1 MEVFKY
7 IVANKDGK
15 KLTGTVEAPD
25 EQTARAELNNLGFS
39 ILTLEKTQELPK
51 HDESFTKYIFEAI
64 DANSKLVSG
73 TIPAKD
79 SDEAFSKLTSGYSL
93 VVTAIWKDGSTE
105 EEINE
110 ARKKGNKKM
119 EEFIEKRNEDDAKQ
133 KIQNTD
139 QQKEEAFVKE
149 KIENL
154 LKEIN
159 TLLVKFDKDFTVDQR
174 GEIEK
179 RINKLLR
186 IKNSTNLNYIL
197 ETAEDLLNTIKAQEQ
212 SLVDKGYFE
221 KKIHLE
227 METQKLV
234 KELHKTS
241 APSSFSEDIIG
252 KIDKWQETHADQKQT
267 GLHTKFLEKTFTW
280 IKKIFETPPQIM
292 VIEEQIRAY
301 NHQLWEFIK
310 MYFKEPT
317 KEYKDKVKN
326 AIKTIWAARK
336 KAVHSLSQAKI
347 LLKKRKSLDSNTFDT
362 ENQFIEHA
370 VTELNSLT
378 GWLLLFYLIYYFIS
392 IIITTKNFGFTQ
404 IPQGFFVYKSHIFKY
419 ILGILFLMHASTSL
433 KINFFQ
439 KNIIAN
445 ILLPT
450 GFLLGSILILLNF

>member
-51 HDESFTKYIFEAI
+51 HDESLVKYIFEAI

-93 VVTAIWKDGSTE
+93 VVTAIWKEGSTE

-110 ARKKGNKKM
+110 ARKIGNKKM
-119 EEFIEKRNEDDAKQ
+119 EEFIEKKNTEEAKQ
-133 KIQNTD
+133 KTQSGD
-139 QQKEEAFVKE
+139 QQKEEAFVKA

-154 LKEIN
+154 LREIN
-159 TLLVKFDKDFTVDQR
+159 ELLVKFDKDFTVEQKTD
-174 GEIEK
+174 IEK
-179 RINKLLR
+179 KINKLLR

-197 ETAEDLLNTIKAQEQ
+197 ETAEDLLNSIKAQEQ
-212 SLVDKGYFE
+212 ALVDKGYFE
-221 KKIHLE
+221 KKIKLE

-241 APSSFSEDIIG
+241 APSSFSEDILD
-252 KIDKWQETHADQKQT
+252 KIDKWQETHASEKQVST
-267 GLHTKFLEKTFTW
+267 PTRFLEKFLTW
-280 IKKIFETPPQIM
+280 VKKSFETPPQIM

-301 NHQLWEFIK
+301 NHQLWEFVK

-317 KEYKDKVKN
+317 KEYKDKVKS

-336 KAVHSLSQAKI
+336 KAVHSLDQAKK
-347 LLKKRKSLDSNTFDT
+347 LLRNRRSGEEETSDI
-362 ENQFIEHA
+362 ENRFIDPA
-370 VTELNSLT
+370 IAELNALT
-378 GWLLLFYLIYYFIS
+378 GWLLVFYLIYYFIS
-392 IIITTKNFGFTQ
+392 IIITTKNFGFPQ

-439 KNIIAN
+439 KNMIAN
-445 ILLPT
+445 IILPT
-450 GFLLGSILILLNF
+450 GFLFGSILILLNF

>member
-25 EQTARAELNNLGFS
+25 EQTARVELNNLGFS

-51 HDESFTKYIFEAI
+51 HDESLIKYIFEAI
-64 DANSKLVSG
+64 DSNSKLVSG

-79 SDEAFSKLTSGYSL
+79 PEEAFSKLTSGYSL
-93 VVTAIWKDGSTE
+93 IVTAIWKEGASE
-105 EEINE
+105 QEINE
-110 ARKKGNKKM
+110 ARKKGNQKM
-119 EEFIEKRNEDDAKQ
+119 QEFIEKKNEEDEKQ
-133 KIQNTD
+133 KTKSIE

-159 TLLVKFDKDFTVDQR
+159 TLLVKFDQDFSLDQKM
-174 GEIEK
+174 EIDK
-179 RINKLLR
+179 KLNKLLR

-197 ETAEDLLNTIKAQEQ
+197 ETAEDLLNTIKTQEQ
-212 SLVDKGYFE
+212 TLVEKGYFE
-221 KKIHLE
+221 KKMHLE
-227 METQKLV
+227 METQKLI
-234 KELHKTS
+234 KELHKSS
-241 APSSFSEDIIG
+241 APTSLSEDIIS
-252 KIDKWQETHADQKQT
+252 KIDNWKKTHVGEKKENIP
-267 GLHTKFLEKTFTW
+267 TKLLEKILTR
-280 IKKIFETPPQIM
+280 IKKIFEKPPQIV

-301 NHQLWEFIK
+301 NHQLWEFAK

-326 AIKTIWAARK
+326 ALKTIWAARK
-336 KAVHSLSQAKI
+336 KAVHSLAQAKA
-347 LLKKRKSLDSNTFDT
+347 LLKGRDIGQKTNLDM
-362 ENQFIEHA
+362 ENFVEPAIE
-370 VTELNSLT
+370 ELNSLT
-378 GWLLLFYLIYYFIS
+378 GWLLVFYLIYYFIS
-392 IIITTKNFGFTQ
+392 IIITTKNLGFTV

-419 ILGILFLMHASTSL
+419 ILGILFLTHAATSL
-433 KINFFQ
+433 KINFFK

-450 GFLLGSILILLNF
+450 GFVFGSVLILLNF

>member
-25 EQTARAELNNLGFS
+25 EQTARVELNNLGFS

-51 HDESFTKYIFEAI
+51 QDDSLIKYIFEAI
-64 DANSKLVSG
+64 DSNSKLISG
-73 TIPAKD
+73 TIPAKNP
-79 SDEAFSKLTSGYSL
+79 DEAFSKLTSGYAL
-93 VVTAIWKDGSTE
+93 TVTAIWKEGASE

-110 ARKKGNKKM
+110 ARKKGSQKIQ
-119 EEFIEKRNEDDAKQ
+119 EFLEKRNQETEKQ
-133 KIQNTD
+133 KIKSIE

-159 TLLVKFDKDFTVDQR
+159 TVLLKFDKDFTPDQR
-174 GEIEK
+174 TEIDQK
-179 RINKLLR
+179 INKLLR
-186 IKNSTNLNYIL
+186 IKNSTNLHYIL
-197 ETAEDLLNTIKAQEQ
+197 ETAEDLLSTIRAQEQ
-212 SLVDKGYFE
+212 TLVEKGYFE
-221 KKIHLE
+221 KKMHLE

-234 KELHKTS
+234 NELHKSS
-241 APSSFSEDIIG
+241 APASFSEDIIS
-252 KIDKWQETHADQKQT
+252 KIDKWEETHVNKKQENIP
-267 GLHTKFLEKTFTW
+267 TKFLEKIFRW
-280 IKKIFETPPQIM
+280 IKKMFETPPQIM
-292 VIEEQIRAY
+292 VIQEQIRTY
-301 NHQLWEFIK
+301 NHQLWEFAK

-336 KAVHSLSQAKI
+336 KAVHSLDQAKA
-347 LLKKRKSLDSNTFDT
+347 LLKSRRSNEEDILDIDNK
-362 ENQFIEHA
+362 FIEPA
-370 VTELNSLT
+370 IIELNSLT
-378 GWLLLFYLIYYFIS
+378 GWLLVFYLIYYFVS
-392 IIITTKNFGFTQ
+392 ILITTKNFGFTQ

-450 GFLLGSILILLNF
+450 GFVFGSVLILLNF

>member
-51 HDESFTKYIFEAI
+51 HDESLVKYIFEAI

-93 VVTAIWKDGSTE
+93 VVTAIWKEGSTE

-110 ARKKGNKKM
+110 ARKIGNKKM
-119 EEFIEKRNEDDAKQ
+119 EEFIEKKNAEEAKQ
-133 KIQNTD
+133 KTQSGD
-139 QQKEEAFVKE
+139 QQKEEAFVKA

-154 LKEIN
+154 LREIN
-159 TLLVKFDKDFTVDQR
+159 ELLVKFDKDFTVEQKID
-174 GEIEK
+174 IEK
-179 RINKLLR
+179 KINKLLR

-197 ETAEDLLNTIKAQEQ
+197 ETAEDLLNSIKTQEQ
-212 SLVDKGYFE
+212 VLVDKGYFE
-221 KKIHLE
+221 KKISLE

-241 APSSFSEDIIG
+241 APSSFSEDILN
-252 KIDKWQETHADQKQT
+252 KIDKWQETHASEKQVSVP
-267 GLHTKFLEKTFTW
+267 TKFLEKFFRW
-280 IKKIFETPPQIM
+280 VKKLFETPPQIM

-301 NHQLWEFIK
+301 NHQLWEFVK

-317 KEYKDKVKN
+317 KEYKDKVKS

-336 KAVHSLSQAKI
+336 KAVHSLDQAKK
-347 LLKKRKSLDSNTFDT
+347 LLRNRKSGEEDSSDI
-362 ENQFIEHA
+362 ENKFIDPA
-370 VTELNSLT
+370 IAELNSLT
-378 GWLLLFYLIYYFIS
+378 GWLLVFYLIYYFIS
-392 IIITTKNFGFTQ
+392 IIITTKNFGFQQ

-450 GFLLGSILILLNF
+450 VFLFGSVLILLNF

>member
-25 EQTARAELNNLGFS
+25 EQTARVELNNLGFS

-51 HDESFTKYIFEAI
+51 YDASLVKYVFEAI
-64 DANSKLVSG
+64 DSNSKLVSG

-79 SDEAFSKLTSGYSL
+79 TDEAFSKLTSGYAL
-93 VVTAIWKDGSTE
+93 VVTAIWKEGATE
-105 EEINE
+105 EEINS
-110 ARKKGNKKM
+110 ARKKGGQKM
-119 EEFIEKRNEDDAKQ
+119 QEFIEKRNEETEKQ
-133 KIQNTD
+133 KTQSIE
-139 QQKEEAFVKE
+139 QQKETAFTKA

-159 TLLVKFDKDFTVDQR
+159 ELLLKFDKDFSLDQR
-174 GEIEK
+174 AEIDK
-179 RINKLLR
+179 KINKLLR

-212 SLVDKGYFE
+212 TLVDKGYFD
-221 KKIHLE
+221 KKMHLE

-234 KELHKTS
+234 KELHKSS
-241 APSSFSEDIIG
+241 APTSFSEDILN
-252 KIDKWQETHADQKQT
+252 KIDQWEQAHT
-267 GLHTKFLEKTFTW
+267 GEKKESAPTQFLQRLLAW
-280 IKKIFETPPQIM
+280 IKKLFEKPPQII
-292 VIEEQIRAY
+292 VIEEQISAY

-326 AIKTIWAARK
+326 AIKTIWTARK
-336 KAVHSLSQAKI
+336 KAVHSLDQAKT
-347 LLKKRKSLDSNTFDT
+347 LLKKRDSTQ
-362 ENQFIEHA
+362 ENIGDMEYKFINPAIE
-370 VTELNSLT
+370 ELNSLT
-378 GWLLLFYLIYYFIS
+378 GWLLVFYLIYYFIS

-419 ILGILFLMHASTSL
+419 ILGILFLLHAGTSL

-450 GFLLGSILILLNF
+450 GFIFGSILILLNF